1 MLGAIIGDI
10 VGSRFEFDNHKSK
23 EFELFSPE
31 CDFTDDSVMTLA
43 VAKALAD
50 YDEITDYDE
59 FKNHLVKVMHKVG
72 GRYMGCGY
80 GGRFYMWLKYACIEP
95 YNSYGN
101 GSAMRVSPVAWF
113 ASSLEE
119 CEKLAQATAEVT
131 HNHPEGI
138 KGAVSVAGA
147 IYLARTGHTMDEI
160 KEYVS
165 KFYTIDFTLDEI
177 RPTYKFNETCQ
188 DTVPQAMQAF
198 FESTSFEDAIRNGIS
213 IGGDSDTIAAIT
225 GSIAEAYY
233 GVQTLRAI
241 ENFNEISGITISDH
255 PYYVKALAMVKWA
268 AAHANVSLGTLD
280 EEIGTAI
287 KKACE
292 EIMEGA
298 LVDQFPVDLM
308 QGGAGTST
316 NMNINEV
323 VANRALEIMGHQ
335 KGEYQYCH
343 PNDHVNLSQST
354 NDA

>member
-1 MLGAIIGDI
+1 MLGALIGDI
-10 VGSRFEFDNHKSK
+10 VGSRFEFDDHKSK

-31 CDFTDDSVMTLA
+31 CDFTDDSVMTLT

-119 CEKLAQATAEVT
+119 CEKLARATAEVT

-165 KFYTIDFTLDEI
+165 RFYTVDFTLDEI
-177 RPTYKFNETCQ
+177 REEYEFEVSCQ
-188 DTVPQAMQAF
+188 KSVPQAFEAF
-198 FESTSFEDAIRNGIS
+198 FESTSFEDTIRNAIS
-213 IGGDSDTIAAIT
+213 IGGDSDTIAAIA
-225 GSIAEAYY
+225 GSIAQAYY
-233 GVQTLRAI
+233 GIDEDIKETALSYLDDYLLNIAEEFEEKINQSVPYCEPADYFP
-241 ENFNEISGITISDH
+241 EEIRRECGLGEYAEDDGYLTDCSGIQLIEFS
-255 PYYVKALAMVKWA
+255 
-268 AAHANVSLGTLD
+268 
-280 EEIGTAI
+280 EE
-287 KKACE
+287 
-292 EIMEGA
+292 
-298 LVDQFPVDLM
+298 Q
-308 QGGAGTST
+308 
-316 NMNINEV
+316 
-323 VANRALEIMGHQ
+323 
-335 KGEYQYCH
+335 
-343 PNDHVNLSQST
+343 
-354 NDA
+354 